1 LEPAFAYFCGFNENP
16 TTAVVAE
23 SEIMIMKRR
32 NFFLVVLLAIMAA
45 DKLEAASDDSLL
57 GDKTYDAHGVVRQIA
72 TDHRAITIQHDAIA
86 GYMPAMTME
95 FPVKDTNELHGISP
109 SDEIAF
115 KLVVRENGDWVESIR
130 FISQRIEDVTNGVV
144 MIHVPT
150 AELKSGDV
158 LPDYELTDEAGGKI
172 RFADF
177 RGRVLAFTFLFT
189 RCPLPDFCPRM
200 SQDFAETRRLLVN
213 APGGPTNWQFLSI
226 SFDPE
231 FDHPVVLSSYANYF
245 REGNPDRWLFA
256 VASADTL
263 ASLAPKLDLMVV
275 HEGGGISH
283 NLRTVVLDP
292 QGRIFRQFDG
302 NQWLP
307 QKLAEAIREAARPQT
322 NSTPP

>member
-1 LEPAFAYFCGFNENP
+1 
-16 TTAVVAE
+16 
-23 SEIMIMKRR
+23 MIMKRW
-32 NFFLVVLLAIMAA
+32 NFFFVVLLVIMAA
-45 DKLEAASDDSLL
+45 GKLKAASDDILPS
-57 GDKTYDAHGVVRQIA
+57 DKTYDARGVVRQIA

-95 FPVKDTNELHGISP
+95 FPVKDTDELHDISP

-115 KLVVRENGDWVESIR
+115 KLVARENGTWVECIR
-130 FISQRIEDVTNGVV
+130 FISHRIEDVTNDVV

-150 AELKSGDV
+150 AELKSGDL
-158 LPDYELTDEAGGKI
+158 LPDYEFTTEAREEI
-172 RFADF
+172 HISDF

-200 SQDFAETRRLLVN
+200 SQDFGEARKLLLHTS
-213 APGGPTNWQFLSI
+213 GGPTNWQFLSI

-231 FDHPVVLSSYANYF
+231 FDQPAVLSSYANYF
-245 REGNPDRWLFA
+245 REGNSDRWLFA
-256 VASADTL
+256 VASTNTL
-263 ASLAPKLDLMVV
+263 ADLAPKLDLMVV

-292 QGRIFRQFDG
+292 QGKIFRQFDG
-302 NQWLP
+302 NQWPP
-307 QKLAEAIREAARPQT
+307 QKLAEAMREAARQQT